1 MAKNYLNDQNCV
13 FPTLEITNQIT
24 QSQRSDSSSEL
35 LPYIRSPITFKKG
48 VVSLVIIAILALTS
62 LERPLMS
69 SRGTVGPRVQ
79 P

>member
-13 FPTLEITNQIT
+13 FLTLEITNQIT

-35 LPYIRSPITFKKG
+35 LPYIRSSITFKKG